1 MTEKVS
7 IYILREF
14 IAHIR
19 MGKGAYRRQRKG
31 PTSLD
36 LQRRELLAYMGLVSQ
51 SKGSRRWLLLPPTS
65 TIHHSVPLSLP
76 ALTSISNLY
85 SATPTVFS
93 RTLSTS
99 SSDGIYFNA
108 MTRSRSSKKHKD
120 NEFKLKINSHR
131 KHYRMMSTYEKINL
145 RIVRVHSESDLVLSG
160 ITDETLVIR

>member
-7 IYILREF
+7 IHFEGIYCAYTHRKGRLPSSK
-14 IAHIR
+14 
-19 MGKGAYRRQRKG
+19 KGAHVARPPKEGIISIHGSCELVERL
-31 PTSLD
+31 TSSTPAP
-36 LQRRELLAYMGLVSQ
+36 AYIYN
-51 SKGSRRWLLLPPTS
+51 P
-65 TIHHSVPLSLP
+65 PLSTTILP